1 MMVGKAAS
9 KDLGINPK
17 EVNDNIRG
25 GITYLKQ
32 QLDTHN
38 GDYDKALVAYHDG
51 PNSPYVKGTG
61 PMSPAAQNHI
71 AKVKENGGYEGYQP
85 AVAEEPVD
93 TSVAPVDQINY
104 VEPSASSEESS
115 GTDLLAAGAGAVGGA
130 LISPHK
136 PQSKHSIDLQLK
148 ERGQEVTAVR
158 ERNRAEK
165 AMYDSEVRARDE
177 AIALRKAAL
186 DASGKA
192 AGADVK
198 NYTQGQFGGNVPQTI
213 NPLDMGEAQSMGK
226 QAVQAQRRVEQM
238 MPGVQFDP
246 TRGLLLPPTIQ
257 TLPKVEPQPLDFG
270 IPKVA
275 PLLQHDMPPVKP
287 IYKGSMLGRAGTSV
301 GGAAA
306 LGMGANAVDRAM
318 EGDNVGASLGAL
330 SALGGAGTQ
339 ARNPKTAAISGAAG
353 LTALGAQMLYDKFKP
368 KPKSVLE
375 GYDKGGVVKKLVGAA
390 EGPLSRVAEYAH
402 KVFDPR
408 FDERVL
414 EQNKLAALRP
424 RVEQTGPQNTPKVSL
439 ADFEGHPF
447 ITSMADRTAAGG
459 NLVGVNGNTFNR
471 PVALK
476 GGQDYMFN
484 NPGQVWA
491 SAKGPS
497 NSILRTASALRD
509 FTGQDPLYLPWRMAP
524 SGGDFAHMTG
534 QAMLAQ
540 AEVGLNK
547 TQKRALDKQL
557 KSIIPDWQGVDHPNS
572 MDQFAAA
579 PSAAR
584 KAAQNLLDKNFRGDG
599 GLGLG
604 EARLAVADPKQ
615 VAAPEGGL
623 MNVGRVFSD
632 KPLIAN
638 SGHESYPF
646 GVPGEGLGQLDKE
659 LQVYQMLP
667 EAAKQRGMT
676 DVMNPGGFDIRALQM
691 KPYAGIIDDKLLKSL
706 GY

>member
-1 MMVGKAAS
+1 M
-9 KDLGINPK
+9 
-17 EVNDNIRG
+17 
-25 GITYLKQ
+25 
-32 QLDTHN
+32 
-38 GDYDKALVAYHDG
+38 
-51 PNSPYVKGTG
+51 
-61 PMSPAAQNHI
+61 
-71 AKVKENGGYEGYQP
+71 
-85 AVAEEPVD
+85 
-93 TSVAPVDQINY
+93 
-104 VEPSASSEESS
+104 
-115 GTDLLAAGAGAVGGA
+115 
-130 LISPHK
+130 
-136 PQSKHSIDLQLK
+136 
-148 ERGQEVTAVR
+148 
-158 ERNRAEK
+158 
-165 AMYDSEVRARDE
+165 
-177 AIALRKAAL
+177 
-186 DASGKA
+186 
-192 AGADVK
+192 GAD
-198 NYTQGQFGGNVPQTI
+198 
-213 NPLDMGEAQSMGK
+213 
-226 QAVQAQRRVEQM
+226 
-238 MPGVQFDP
+238 
-246 TRGLLLPPTIQ
+246 
-257 TLPKVEPQPLDFG
+257 
-270 IPKVA
+270 
-275 PLLQHDMPPVKP
+275 
-287 IYKGSMLGRAGTSV
+287 
-301 GGAAA
+301 
-306 LGMGANAVDRAM
+306 
-318 EGDNVGASLGAL
+318 
-330 SALGGAGTQ
+330 
-339 ARNPKTAAISGAAG
+339 
-353 LTALGAQMLYDKFKP
+353 
-368 KPKSVLE
+368 
-375 GYDKGGVVKKLVGAA
+375 

-414 EQNKLAALRP
+414 EQGKLAALRP
-424 RVEQTGPQNTPKVSL
+424 RVEQTGAQNTPKVSL
-439 ADFEGHPF
+439 ADFEGRPF
-447 ITSMADRTAAGG
+447 ITSTADRTAAGG

-497 NSILRTASALRD
+497 GQILRTASALRD
-509 FTGQDPLYLPWRMAP
+509 FTGQDPLYLPWRIAP

-667 EAAKQRGMT
+667 QDAMRRGMG
-676 DVMNPGGFDIRALQM
+676 DVAQPSAADLRALQM

-706 GY
+706 GYLGRRVAEATLLTHFICGSGRQSSSPPRGESPPPTLVLWSSQSSFSLRRTWPHRSWPRIGFHHGPS